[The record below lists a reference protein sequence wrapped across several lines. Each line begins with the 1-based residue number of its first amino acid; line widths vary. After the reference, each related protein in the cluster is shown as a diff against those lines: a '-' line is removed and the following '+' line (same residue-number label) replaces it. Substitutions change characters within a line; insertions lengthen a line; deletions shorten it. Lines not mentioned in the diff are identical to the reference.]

1 MSFSGYTPTR
11 AHPRSRGEHYFVS
24 FLFGISGGSS
34 PLARGTR
41 HFKNIQFSKL
51 GLIPARAGNTAA
63 VRRSLSLT
71 WAHPRSRGE
80 HLGIDNTEFFVE
92 GSSPLAR
99 GTRAA
104 FTAQDPQGGLIP
116 ARAGNTSLSCTVT
129 FMMRAHPRSRGEHL
143 GIDNTEF
150 FVEGSSPL
158 ARGTLG
164 FLSNGCG
171 CGGLIPARAGN
182 TVYRMEHVSENGA
195 HPRSRGEH

>member
-129 FMMRAHPRSRGEHL
+129 FMMRAHPRSRGEHVRRISSDRVRL
-143 GIDNTEF
+143 
-150 FVEGSSPL
+150 GSSPL
-158 ARGTLG
+158 ARGTPG
-164 FLSNGCG
+164 DAVGSKANR
-171 CGGLIPARAGN
+171 GLIPARAGN
-182 TVYRMEHVSENGA
+182 TPNLSAVFL
-195 HPRSRGEH
+195 

>member
-1 MSFSGYTPTR
+1 MVLPCFYG
-11 AHPRSRGEHYFVS
+11 
-24 FLFGISGGSS
+24 LGSS
-34 PLARGTR
+34 PLARGTLWPFEEQLR
-41 HFKNIQFSKL
+41 RA

-195 HPRSRGEH
+195 HPRSRGEHSPKA